1 MAAGQAEGVSR
12 SWSDGQPGATFG
24 AARTQ
29 DLAAADGFH
38 PGAEPVGPLAPDH
51 RGLVSAFHG
60 CALLKKK
67 LCIRAFSAPSC
78 QGKSRR
84 DACRV
89 YASRLW
95 ITRHECA
102 Y

>member
-12 SWSDGQPGATFG
+12 SRSDGQPGATFG

-60 CALLKKK
+60 FALLGKKA
-67 LCIRAFSAPSC
+67 L
-78 QGKSRR
+78 
-84 DACRV
+84 
-89 YASRLW
+89 Y
-95 ITRHECA
+95 
-102 Y
+102 